1 MASCQELLDSIRP
14 GMKLTKDLFMK
25 IYGYELTWPGFAR
38 NALVRLEESGCSR
51 AREYYK
57 HFVAEYEDKHRE
69 EMKRVAGW
77 YRKYIKE
84 RSEQLRRKQQEVE
97 PQKAVLRQKSDRE
110 LLILLQKL
118 KTENAL

>member
-38 NALVRLEESGCSR
+38 NALVRLEESGCSS

-57 HFVAEYEDKHRE
+57 HFVTEYEDKHRE
-69 EMKRVAGW
+69 EMKRVAEW
-77 YRKYIKE
+77 YAKQNFKMKGVYRPWK
-84 RSEQLRRKQQEVE
+84 RQQE
-97 PQKAVLRQKSDRE
+97 A
-110 LLILLQKL
+110 KL
-118 KTENAL
+118 EERTSAGWMEGMY